1 MSRRRV
7 ALPPER
13 ERHPREE
20 RSTHEFVYDADPTGG
35 RLVGYRLIRRVA
47 SGDRADLFLAAA
59 ELPPAI
65 GAGAEEAGAEE
76 AGAVEA
82 GGASGPPLVILRV
95 YRADAPEA
103 SVALEIEA
111 MSTDATGTL
120 PTLHDVA
127 NLDDGRCV
135 LAVERI
141 GGASLSRLLADRT
154 LSSGESVTL
163 LAPIVVAVA
172 ELARRG
178 YVHGRLAVSDVLI
191 DDRGRPRLVGL
202 GGLRRLPERAH
213 ADRTALLREAHA
225 ALADLISEVAAAVR
239 PAGAL
244 DGVVDLIRQRLAAR
258 PFQSCETE
266 LERRLFELAPPAP
279 IGGVDVRPRA
289 AARLPARV
297 VAPTAPEERAAAD
310 DPMEAPSRRTRRGFA
325 RTVLELAQVPGDI
338 AENLGGA
345 GDADHRGIRGR
356 LLELV
361 ARRRRSLTVGGLVGS
376 AALVLLLTLVPPA
389 TADDAPDAAPD
400 HAAPGTDPSAPRLSE
415 TEASGEE
422 SSAPTRTPDSAA
434 STAAP
439 PSAPIELDPV
449 AAASGLLERR
459 AECFQTLD
467 LSCLDEVVQA
477 GSAAET
483 ADRAALVA
491 ARDGDALPEIE
502 FDLSAITVTTE
513 MGGAVLVSAPHMAPE
528 REPASL
534 LMVRGEAGW
543 RLREIFG

>member
-1 MSRRRV
+1 MSRRRAAV
-7 ALPPER
+7 PPDR
-13 ERHPREE
+13 ERHSREE
-20 RSTHEFVYDADPTGG
+20 RSIHDSGIHADSSGG

-59 ELPPAI
+59 DLPTAM
-65 GAGAEEAGAEE
+65 GAGSEE
-76 AGAVEA
+76 AGAVEVGQA
-82 GGASGPPLVILRV
+82 PGPPLVVLRV
-95 YRADAPEA
+95 YRPDAPDA

-111 MSTDATGTL
+111 MSTDTTGTL

-127 NLDDGRCV
+127 NLDDGRCA

-141 GGASLSRLLADRT
+141 GGVSLSRLLDDRT
-154 LSSGESVTL
+154 LSPGESVTL

-172 ELARRG
+172 ALARRG

-202 GGLRRLPERAH
+202 GALRRLPERAH
-213 ADRTALLREAHA
+213 SERTALLREAHA

-244 DGVVDLIRQRLAAR
+244 DGVVDVLRERLEAR

-266 LERRLFELAPPAP
+266 LERRLFELAPPEP

-297 VAPTAPEERAAAD
+297 VAPTAIEERDAGD
-310 DPMEAPSRRTRRGFA
+310 DPMEAPSRGARRGFV
-325 RTVLELAQVPGDI
+325 RTVLELAQVPGDV
-338 AENLGGA
+338 AERFGRD
-345 GDADHRGIRGR
+345 GDADRHGIRGR

-361 ARRRRSLTVGGLVGS
+361 ARRRRSLTVGGLVGGS
-376 AALVLLLTLVPPA
+376 ALVLLLTLVPPA
-389 TADDAPDAAPD
+389 TADDASDAAAD
-400 HAAPGTDPSAPRLSE
+400 HAAPGAESSAARSSE
-415 TEASGEE
+415 TEASVEQ
-422 SSAPTRTPDSAA
+422 SPTDVRDSAA
-434 STAAP
+434 PSAAP
-439 PSAPIELDPV
+439 PSAPDELDPV

-467 LSCLDEVVQA
+467 LSCLDEVVQP
-477 GSAAET
+477 GSPAET
-483 ADRAALVA
+483 ADRAALIA
-491 ARDGDALPEIE
+491 ARDGDAPSAIE
-502 FDLSAITVTTE
+502 FDLSAITVTAE
-513 MGGAVLVSAPHMAPE
+513 MGGAMLVNAPRMATE

-543 RLREIFG
+543 RLREIVG